1 MQKKNTDMKA
11 LDFNNINIIIII
23 IMIGLIF
30 LFIVAMSL
38 IGLAF
43 YVFKKTFECKEET
56 DFGVQNRLIG
66 KIWHYKKAKVPK
78 ERAST

>member
-1 MQKKNTDMKA
+1 MGT
-11 LDFNNINIIIII
+11 LDFNNTNTI

-43 YVFKKTFECKEET
+43 YVFKKTFECKDET

-66 KIWHYKKAKVPK
+66 KIWHNKKPK
-78 ERAST
+78 DQKGRASP